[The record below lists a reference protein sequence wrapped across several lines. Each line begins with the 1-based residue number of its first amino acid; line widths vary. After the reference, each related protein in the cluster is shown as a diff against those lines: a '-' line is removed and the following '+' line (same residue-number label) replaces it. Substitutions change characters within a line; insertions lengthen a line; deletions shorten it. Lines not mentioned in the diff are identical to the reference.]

1 MKTYLSII
9 IKNLS
14 SLNKSPIKFI
24 EFFRLHPS
32 KIAFKDKKSRDDFN
46 EGLKILKSSERYKE
60 VFEKYLKE

>member
-1 MKTYLSII
+1 M
-9 IKNLS
+9 
-14 SLNKSPIKFI
+14 

-46 EGLKILKSSERYKE
+46 EGLKILKSSGRYKE